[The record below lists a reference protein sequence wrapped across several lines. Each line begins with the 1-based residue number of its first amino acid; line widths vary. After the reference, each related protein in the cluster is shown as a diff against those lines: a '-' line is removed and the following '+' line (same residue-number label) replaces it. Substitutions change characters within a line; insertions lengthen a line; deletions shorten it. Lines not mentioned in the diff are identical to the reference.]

1 VNDLIK
7 SFFRMTNEP
16 QTESQTRQSHD
27 EDQGIREMEV
37 PVECTEMLD
46 RCRKTNYEVDEILK

>member
-1 VNDLIK
+1 MNDLIK